1 MGRDA
6 EDREGGEAGLN
17 DDPVSDQRDVTS
29 ELRFERGSR
38 AVSISLSTMCGG
50 VGMSGLPM
58 PKSIMSSP
66 RARACALRR
75 FTSSK
80 I

>member
-38 AVSISLSTMCGG
+38 TQPSWCW
-50 VGMSGLPM
+50 PWW
-58 PKSIMSSP
+58 
-66 RARACALRR
+66 
-75 FTSSK
+75 
-80 I
+80 